1 MNSTTTILPN
11 GLRILT
17 RNMPHLKTVSLGA
30 WVKTGS
36 RCESEDINGISH
48 FLEHMAFKGTENRNA
63 FEISEEI
70 EFVGGIPNAYT
81 SREFTAYFAKVLKDN
96 VEIGVDIIADIIQ
109 NSVFPEEE
117 LIKERDVVIQ
127 EIKSS
132 IDTPDDIVFDHLQS
146 VAYGN
151 QPIGMTILGDEKNI
165 NSFNRDTLI
174 NYIKDGYSA
183 KNMVVSAAGN
193 INHDEFVNLVK
204 KYFTN
209 LSDHNIT
216 APQKSV
222 YTGGFKSETR
232 DIKQAHI
239 LFGFNGLSYR
249 DDDYYSSLVFSTIL
263 GSGMSSRLFQEV
275 REKKGLVYSIYS
287 FANSYADNGLFG
299 IYGGTGEKEVT
310 ELIPTIC
317 DEINKIASEKVNDK
331 ELERAKNQMKA
342 SIAMS
347 LENPSSICELMARQ
361 MLAFGRSLTVSDII
375 ETIENTDKD
384 KILDIA
390 QRTFSSKLSYSAV
403 GAIKDIE
410 AYEKVQARIKF

>member
-1 MNSTTTILPN
+1 MNSTLTVLPS
-11 GLRILT
+11 GLRVLT

-36 RCESEDINGISH
+36 RCETKDINGISH
-48 FLEHMAFKGTENRNA
+48 FLEHMAFKGTKNRNS

-109 NSVFPEEE
+109 NSIFPEEE

-132 IDTPDDIVFDHLQS
+132 IDTPDDVIFDHLQS
-146 VAYGN
+146 VAYED
-151 QPIGMTILGDEKNI
+151 QPIGMTILGEEENV
-165 NSFNRDTLI
+165 NSFTRETLT
-174 NYIKDGYSA
+174 NYVNDRYSA
-183 KNMVVSAAGN
+183 KNIVISAAGN
-193 INHDEFVNLVK
+193 ISHDEFVNLVK
-204 KYFTN
+204 QYFTN
-209 LSDHNIT
+209 LKENNVI
-216 APQKSV
+216 APVKSS
-222 YTGGFKSETR
+222 YIGGFKSEKR
-232 DIKQAHI
+232 DIQQAHI
-239 LFGFNGLSYR
+239 LFGFNGLSYI

-275 REKKGLVYSIYS
+275 REKRGLVYSIYS
-287 FANSYADNGLFG
+287 FANSYSDNGLFG
-299 IYGGTGEKEVT
+299 IYGGTGEKEVK
-310 ELIPTIC
+310 ELIPTVC
-317 DEINKIASEKVNDK
+317 DEINKIASERVTDK

-347 LENPSSICELMARQ
+347 LESSSSICELIARQ
-361 MLAFGRSLTVSDII
+361 MLVHGRILTVSDII
-375 ETIENTDKD
+375 EKIENTNKD
-384 KILDIA
+384 KVLEIA
-390 QRTFSSKLSYSAV
+390 QKIFSSKLSYTAV

-410 AYEKVQARIKF
+410 EFETVQNRIKV